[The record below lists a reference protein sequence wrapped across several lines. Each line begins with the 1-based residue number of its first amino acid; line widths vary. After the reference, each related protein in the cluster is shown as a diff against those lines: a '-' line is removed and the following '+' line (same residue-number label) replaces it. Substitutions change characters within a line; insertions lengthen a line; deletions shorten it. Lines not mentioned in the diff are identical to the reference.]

1 MKLTNNCIYMTA
13 LLLAFEM
20 NNIEIIKLISSH
32 PKVDINL
39 KHVFFNKIILFYSNF
54 LILFDS
60 SFKYFYKILFGLFI
74 EFQTY
79 FLLGFI

>member
-1 MKLTNNCIYMTA
+1 MKLQTKHLMKLTNNCIYMTA

-39 KHVFFNKIILFYSNF
+39 KHVFLTKFFY
-54 LILFDS
+54 
-60 SFKYFYKILFGLFI
+60 FI
-74 EFQTY
+74 P
-79 FLLGFI
+79 IS

>member
-39 KHVFFNKIILFYSNF
+39 KHVFLTKLFY
-54 LILFDS
+54 
-60 SFKYFYKILFGLFI
+60 FI
-74 EFQTY
+74 P
-79 FLLGFI
+79 IS